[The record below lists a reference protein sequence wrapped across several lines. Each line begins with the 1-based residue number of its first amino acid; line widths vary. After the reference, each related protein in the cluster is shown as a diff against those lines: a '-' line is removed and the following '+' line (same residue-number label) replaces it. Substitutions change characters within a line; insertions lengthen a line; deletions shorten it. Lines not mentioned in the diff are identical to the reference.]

1 MKIALTRFD
10 KAVAIFPSE
19 GYALRTLGAA

>member
-19 GYALRTLGAA
+19 GDALRALGAA